1 MQLRTLQYLIGL
13 QAKERERERGETAR
27 EKVRWGEKG
36 RERER
41 EGAITNWQPSPLS
54 IGLAIGCIGT
64 LQEIAIVA
72 VNL

>member
-1 MQLRTLQYLIGL
+1 MVCKL
-13 QAKERERERGETAR
+13 KSERERGETAR

-41 EGAITNWQPSPLS
+41 EREREGAITNWQPSPLS
-54 IGLAIGCIGT
+54 LGLAIGCIGT
-64 LQEIAIVA
+64 RQVIAIVA